1 MGKRTAAGEV
11 QVQQPDTVLCE
22 IANGRAMLTLSHPA
36 RLNALTLRMLRE
48 LDSHLAR
55 IEADASVRAV
65 IVDAAGERAFCAGA
79 DVTQWG
85 ALTPQAMGRLWI
97 REGNR
102 VFQRVAELD
111 AAVICAL
118 SGDAFGGGLELALAA
133 DIRLGAEG
141 IRLGFPEVG
150 IGAIPA
156 WLGCARLQE
165 LVGTGRARQMI
176 LTGEP
181 IDARTACAWGLLNEQ
196 VARAELRS
204 RAEELAS
211 LIARRSSIAVSA
223 AKRLLNA
230 GLEASRFGGMH
241 ELAASACLASPD
253 APEGLAAFRDK
264 RSPHFPDPKL

>member
-1 MGKRTAAGEV
+1 MRM
-11 QVQQPDTVLCE
+11 QQPDTVSCE
-22 IANGRAMLTLSHPA
+22 IANGRALLTLGHAA
-36 RLNALTLRMLRE
+36 RLNALTLRMLRA
-48 LDSHLAR
+48 LDAHLAR

-65 IVDAAGERAFCAGA
+65 IVGAAGERAFCAGA
-79 DVTQWG
+79 DIREWG

-102 VFQRVAELD
+102 VFQRLAELD
-111 AAVICAL
+111 AVVVCAL
-118 SGDAFGGGLELALAA
+118 SGDTFGGGLELALAA

-141 IRLGFPEVG
+141 IKLGFPEVG
-150 IGAIPA
+150 IGAIPG

-181 IDARTACAWGLLNEQ
+181 IDARTGHGWGLLNE
-196 VARAELRS
+196 VVERAALRS
-204 RAEELAS
+204 RAEEIAS
-211 LIARRSSIAVSA
+211 LVARRSSIAVSA

-230 GLEASRFGGMH
+230 GLEAQRFGGMH

-253 APEGLAAFRDK
+253 APEGLAAFREK
-264 RSPHFPDPKL
+264 RSPDFPDPEL

>member
-1 MGKRTAAGEV
+1 
-11 QVQQPDTVLCE
+11 VQQPDSVLCE
-22 IANGRAMLTLSHPA
+22 IVSGRARLTLGHPA

-48 LDSHLAR
+48 LDAHLAR

-65 IVDAAGERAFCAGA
+65 VVDAAGDRIFCAGA
-79 DVTQWG
+79 DIREWG

-102 VFQRVAELD
+102 VFQRLAELD
-111 AAVICAL
+111 AVVICAL

-133 DIRLGAEG
+133 DIRLGAKG
-141 IRLGFPEVG
+141 IKLGFPEVG

-181 IDARTACAWGLLNEQ
+181 VDAETAHAWGLLNEIADRG
-196 VARAELRS
+196 VLTARVEAV
-204 RAEELAS
+204 AS
-211 LIARRSSIAVSA
+211 LVARRSSIAVSA

-230 GLEASRFGGMH
+230 GLEAPRFGGMH
-241 ELAASACLASPD
+241 ELAATACLASPD
-253 APEGLAAFRDK
+253 APEGLAAFREK
-264 RSPHFPDPKL
+264 RSPDFPDPKL